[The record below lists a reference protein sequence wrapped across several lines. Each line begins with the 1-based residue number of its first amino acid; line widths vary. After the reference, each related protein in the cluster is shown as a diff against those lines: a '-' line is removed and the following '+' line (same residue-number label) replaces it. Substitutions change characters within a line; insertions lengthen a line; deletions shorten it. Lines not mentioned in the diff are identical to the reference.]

1 VWVVLFPDHEDEIRA
16 TWQKVEPYIP
26 VVREYRNDVA
36 FHANKDL
43 RRYFETRG
51 KFHEQRKEIVAAMQE
66 FWGLA
71 AKLIKN
77 QGSALPDFRN
87 EIEPPLKKAFPG
99 KTPEEL
105 ESLKNYFIQN

>member
-1 VWVVLFPDHEDEIRA
+1 MAKSGALYSCGARISERRR
-16 TWQKVEPYIP
+16 IP
-26 VVREYRNDVA
+26 RQQGSPA
-36 FHANKDL
+36 
-43 RRYFETRG
+43 YFETRG
-51 KFHEQRKEIVAAMQE
+51 MFREQRKEIVAAMQE

-77 QGSALPDFRN
+77 QGSALPDFRH